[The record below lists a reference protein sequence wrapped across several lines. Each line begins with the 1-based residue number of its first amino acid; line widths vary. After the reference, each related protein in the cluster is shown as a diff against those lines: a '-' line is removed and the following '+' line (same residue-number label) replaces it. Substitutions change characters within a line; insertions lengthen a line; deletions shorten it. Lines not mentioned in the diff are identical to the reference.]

1 MKKISLLAF
10 SVLLAACTPRQTPA
24 PITNANDVVSNQ
36 PKIIDYSKPASM
48 NVLNQTRFYFGF
60 NSIKLAANDLTVLK
74 AHAEY
79 LKKHP
84 GIHIILMGY
93 SDPVGHVK
101 YNQAL
106 ARRRA
111 QAIANQ
117 LIADGV
123 AKNRI
128 SIVSYGEMA
137 KSGQSHAS
145 ERRVDLIYG
154 G

>member
-24 PITNANDVVSNQ
+24 PITNANDVVSSR
-36 PKIIDYSKPASM
+36 PKIIDYSKLASAD
-48 NVLNQTRFYFGF
+48 VLNQTRFYFGF
-60 NSIKLAANDLTVLK
+60 NSTKLAANDLAILK
-74 AHAEY
+74 AHAVY
-79 LKKHP
+79 LKQRP
-84 GIHIILMGY
+84 GIRIILMGY
-93 SDPVGHVK
+93 SDPVGHVN

-106 ARRRA
+106 AKRRA

-123 AKNRI
+123 AKDRI

-137 KSGQSHAS
+137 KAGQSHAS